1 VLIVSVAA
9 IGGSMNRV
17 LLVNA
22 LQLNA
27 IAASCVALVWI
38 ATRTWWMRT
47 DPPFRDERVL
57 LTCQKF
63 IAICSVAFF
72 VAPVALRL
80 IALPERAG
88 IGTFATGGFNG
99 WLALALTI
107 AATIAFDKLF
117 SRSLTVT
124 LLALPLLAAGS
135 LVAFK
140 VAQFGVVGW
149 AGLHVLLAALIFI
162 PWFLIFARDLPKL
175 LRVAEHK
182 TLGAFWQRLGLSL
195 TANWERNTVLF
206 ASLIGAGA
214 VLAGLRGPFSDPQGA
229 WWSISTLLAMCAL
242 AAALNWITLQRA
254 YLYAAA
260 ILVNLSLSIW
270 LIKYRG
276 QAGSLGGF
284 VKTNIIALS
293 LAAVV
298 WLILELRARR
308 LKPGS
313 DTTASFHNVAALWSL
328 LAMGA
333 VVAIGLLANVFGFY
347 QTPSALLDWVALF
360 SLAAL
365 MFGCLWDREAAYAVA
380 GLYLVGLLI
389 SGTFLGH
396 LKLTPPRLIW
406 SLMIAGAVYVLMA
419 ASVWRARAPI
429 LNWAGRLK
437 IPLRIEATVS
447 ELKWLNL
454 FTSVVVAGVIV
465 ISFWS
470 DLTFAEWWLRATAA
484 GSVAITAFT
493 FALMAEGR
501 LRATWQRAAVTVFL
515 LGTVLLGWSLLTPGA
530 SGTWLNRAVIVMSLM
545 LAAVALFGAG
555 LDRFVAREP
564 DWSQA
569 FRACLPAMTFAAILS
584 LVFVLASEVFYQIE
598 FGVVRVSLLA
608 LAAVALTLTAAVF
621 ILIFFAV
628 SPRHDPLGL
637 SEDWRGSYVYA
648 AEVTLVLLFM
658 HIRLTMPWLFT
669 GFFQR
674 YWPLVVLAI
683 AYAGVAVSE
692 FLKRR
697 NVHVLAQPIERT
709 GAFLPLLPVIGF
721 WIAQS
726 QVEYSTLLFVVGGLY
741 GLLSIL
747 RRSFWFGL
755 AAALAGNGGLW
766 YLLHETSDYHFFQH
780 PQAWL
785 IPVAVSVLIAAHLNR
800 KDFSP
805 AQMTTIRYL
814 CLVTIY
820 VSSTADI
827 FINGVARS
835 PWLPLVLAALS
846 IAGVFAGII
855 FRIQAFLLLGA
866 TFLLLAIATM
876 INYASVNFGW
886 TWLWYVAG
894 IVTGAMIIA
903 TFAVFEKK
911 RSEVLR
917 VVDELKDWKG

>member
-1 VLIVSVAA
+1 
-9 IGGSMNRV
+9 MNRV

-27 IAASCVALVWI
+27 IAAACVALAWL
-38 ATRTWWMRT
+38 ATRTWWIQT
-47 DPPFRDERVL
+47 DPPLGDERVL

-63 IAICSVAFF
+63 IAIFLVAIFI
-72 VAPVALRL
+72 APVALRL
-80 IALPERAG
+80 IALPDQAG
-88 IGTFATGGFNG
+88 VGTFAAGGFNG

-117 SRSLTVT
+117 SRSFTVT
-124 LLALPLLAAGS
+124 LLALPSLAVGS

-140 VAQFGVVGW
+140 VARFGVVGW
-149 AGLHVLLAALIFI
+149 AGLHVLQAVLIFV
-162 PWFLIFARDLPKL
+162 PWLLIFSRDLPKL
-175 LRVAEHK
+175 SRADEHK
-182 TLGAFWQRLGLSL
+182 SPGRFWQRFPLSL
-195 TANWERNTVLF
+195 SATWERDTVLY
-206 ASLIGAGA
+206 ASLIGAGT
-214 VLAGLRGPFSDPQGA
+214 VLVGLRGPFSDPQGA
-229 WWSISTLLAMCAL
+229 WWSIAALLSMCAL
-242 AAALNWITLQRA
+242 AAALHWITLQRA
-254 YLYAAA
+254 YLYAAG
-260 ILVNLSLSIW
+260 ILLNLSVSIW

-276 QAGSLGGF
+276 QQVDSLRVF
-284 VKTNIIALS
+284 VEANVIALS
-293 LAAVV
+293 LAGIV

-308 LKPGS
+308 LKPTS
-313 DTTASFHNVAALWSL
+313 NTSASFHNVAALGSL
-328 LAMGA
+328 LVISA
-333 VVAIGLLANVFGFY
+333 VVGFALFADVFDFY
-347 QTPSALLDWVALF
+347 QAPSALLDWLAPF

-365 MFGCLWDREAAYAVA
+365 MFACLWDREAAYAVA

-389 SGTFLGH
+389 AGTFLDY
-396 LKLTPPRLIW
+396 LKLAPKHLIW

-419 ASVWRARAPI
+419 ASIWRARTPI
-429 LNWAGRLK
+429 FSWAGRLK
-437 IPLRIEATVS
+437 IPLRIEATVT
-447 ELKWLNL
+447 ELKWLNV
-454 FTSVVVAGVIV
+454 FTGVVVVGLVVIA
-465 ISFWS
+465 FWS
-470 DLTFAEWWLRATAA
+470 DLTFVDWSLRATAA
-484 GSVAITAFT
+484 LAVAIAGFAFV
-493 FALMAEGR
+493 LMADGR
-501 LRATWQRAAVTVFL
+501 LRATWQRAAVTMFL
-515 LGTVLLGWSLLTPGA
+515 LGIVLLAWSLLTPEA
-530 SGTWLNRAVIVMSLM
+530 SGTWLNRAVILMSLM

-555 LDRFVAREP
+555 LNRFVESEP
-564 DWSQA
+564 DWSKA
-569 FRACLPAMTFAAILS
+569 FRDCVPAMTVAAILS
-584 LVFVLASEVFYQIE
+584 LIFVLASEVYYQIE
-598 FGVVRVSLLA
+598 FGVVRVSFLA
-608 LAAVALTLTAAVF
+608 LAAVALTLAAAVVV
-621 ILIFFAV
+621 LIFFAV
-628 SPRHDPLGL
+628 SPRHDPLSL

-658 HIRLTMPWLFT
+658 HIRLTMPWLFS

-692 FLKRR
+692 YLKRR

-766 YLLHETSDYHFFQH
+766 YLLHETSEYHFFQH

-800 KDFSP
+800 KDFSL
-805 AQMTTIRYL
+805 AQLTTIRYL
-814 CLVTIY
+814 CLITIY

-835 PWLPLVLAALS
+835 PWLPLVLAGLS
-846 IAGVFAGII
+846 VAGVFAGII
-855 FRIQAFLLLGA
+855 FRIQAFLLLGS

-894 IVTGAMIIA
+894 IVTGALIIA

-911 RSEVLR
+911 RAEVLR